1 MNIVDRIVGAVNPL
15 AGLRRAQARRA
26 LAHYEGA
33 KPNKQRVR
41 RMDNSSPDTLVG
53 AGAAAV
59 RAHARYLERN
69 HDISRGALRV
79 LVNNVVGPTG
89 IGVEPQPRRAD
100 GSIHSEYAALLREA
114 HRDWQ
119 RRPEVTGRYRWPL
132 AQRLTAYTWLRDG
145 EAFAQQLVGPVPFLN
160 HGTRVPYSLELFEPD
175 FVPLDYDDPSKGIRQ
190 GIQSNA
196 WGEATGYWV
205 YKGDPREGMTFMN
218 ASGLKF
224 IPAERMLH
232 TATIDRLHQR
242 RGVSEFAS
250 VITRGEDLKDYEESE
265 RIAAKVAASL
275 TAYVKRN
282 ETNGFQP
289 ENSPQPPRDEK
300 GNVLPRD
307 LRMQPGM
314 ILDTL
319 TVGEEVGMIDSN
331 RPNPNLIAW
340 RAGQLRAFCAGIGAS
355 YSSVSRDYDGSY
367 SAQRQEL
374 VEQWVHYA
382 VLADEFV
389 GMFVQPS
396 WETFVQV
403 AHLSGAVPIPS
414 DVVPGTEDDALFIG
428 QSMPWIDPM
437 KEANAWE
444 KLVQAGFAS
453 EVEVIRRRG
462 GNPHDVIEQV
472 DAFRKDAAR
481 RALVFSSNAATPAN
495 VVAAASAK
503 PEPEEEE
510 EGRRRK

>member
-33 KPNKQRVR
+33 KPNKQRMR

-100 GSIHSEYAALLREA
+100 GSIHTEYAALLREA

-145 EAFAQQLVGPVPFLN
+145 EAFAQQLVGPIPFLN

-282 ETNGFQP
+282 ETNGFNP
-289 ENSPQPPRDEK
+289 ENAPQLPRDAE

-314 ILDTL
+314 ILDSL

-403 AHLSGAVPIPS
+403 AHLSGVVPIPA
-414 DVVPGTEDDALFIG
+414 DVLPGTEDDALFIG

-472 DAFRKDAAR
+472 DAFRRDAAR

-503 PEPEEEE
+503 PEPEEGE